1 MKINVKPALHTEK
14 NKQKQSEEDTRA
26 DSLPPLTVAY

>member
-1 MKINVKPALHTEK
+1 MKINVKPTLHTEK

-26 DSLPPLTVAY
+26 DSLPHLTVAY